1 MIVTYDATHDHG
13 LCVECGEVAV
23 LVEWLPCGNGRCE
36 DCARGCCYDPDLRG
50 FETISI
56 ALAEVET
63 LWGESC
69 GDVATL
75 CAWGKAQPSPYSTH
89 EPTDPGDLAAWRA
102 LATTFRDR
110 DAELRRLLRA
120 LVHESP
126 QGEAYR
132 QALARAREVVG

>member
-1 MIVTYDATHDHG
+1 MTCLAT
-13 LCVECGEVAV
+13 LCSPPTTATPLC
-23 LVEWLPCGNGRCE
+23 PT
-36 DCARGCCYDPDLRG
+36 PDLRG
-50 FETISI
+50 FETITI

-75 CAWGKAQPSPYSTH
+75 CAWGKAQPCPYSTH

-120 LVHESP
+120 LLHESP
-126 QGEAYR
+126 RSEAHR

>member
-1 MIVTYDATHDHG
+1 MTR
-13 LCVECGEVAV
+13 C
-23 LVEWLPCGNGRCE
+23 LPPARC
-36 DCARGCCYDPDLRG
+36 
-50 FETISI
+50 S
-56 ALAEVET
+56 
-63 LWGESC
+63 
-69 GDVATL
+69 L
-75 CAWGKAQPSPYSTH
+75 CAPKQPSPYSTH

>member
-1 MIVTYDATHDHG
+1 VIVTYDATHDHG

-75 CAWGKAQPSPYSTH
+75 CQSERNVFDEIRA
-89 EPTDPGDLAAWRA
+89 DLAAEGVQI
-102 LATTFRDR
+102 
-110 DAELRRLLRA
+110 DAADWLLTEDD
-120 LVHESP
+120 L
-126 QGEAYR
+126 
-132 QALARAREVVG
+132 